1 MHTEFAGNGR
11 PHGSAGSVA
20 EPRAAAARPETA
32 RPETTRPETAP
43 AAAPAYPNGPARAG
57 DRGRAG
63 R

>member
-20 EPRAAAARPETA
+20 EPRAAVARTETA
-32 RPETTRPETAP
+32 LLERTRDAVL
-43 AAAPAYPNGPARAG
+43 ACPNGPARAG

>member
-20 EPRAAAARPETA
+20 EPRAAVARTETA
-32 RPETTRPETAP
+32 LLETTW
-43 AAAPAYPNGPARAG
+43 AATTWAAVLACPDGPARAG

>member
-20 EPRAAAARPETA
+20 EPRAAVARTETA
-32 RPETTRPETAP
+32 LLEITRDAVP
-43 AAAPAYPNGPARAG
+43 ACPNGPARAG

>member
-20 EPRAAAARPETA
+20 EPRAAVARAET
-32 RPETTRPETAP
+32 PLLETTR
-43 AAAPAYPNGPARAG
+43 AAVLACPDGPVRAG

>member
-20 EPRAAAARPETA
+20 VARPAVARAETA
-32 RPETTRPETAP
+32 LLEATRDAVL
-43 AAAPAYPNGPARAG
+43 ACPNGPARAG

>member
-11 PHGSAGSVA
+11 PHGSAGSVP
-20 EPRAAAARPETA
+20 EPRAAVARTEIA
-32 RPETTRPETAP
+32 LLEIKRDVVP
-43 AAAPAYPNGPARAG
+43 ACPDVPALAG

>member
-20 EPRAAAARPETA
+20 EPRAAVARA
-32 RPETTRPETAP
+32 ETTR
-43 AAAPAYPNGPARAG
+43 AAAPACPDVPALAG